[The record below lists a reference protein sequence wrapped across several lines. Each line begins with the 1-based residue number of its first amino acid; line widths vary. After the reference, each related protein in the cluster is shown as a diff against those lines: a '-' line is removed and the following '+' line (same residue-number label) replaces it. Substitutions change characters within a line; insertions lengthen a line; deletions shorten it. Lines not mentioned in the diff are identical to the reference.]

1 MGEEGMQKV
10 KMIKTLDCSNC
21 GYNGSGNKELK
32 VICCYYGSGETSEID
47 CDQWTPEED
56 EE

>member
-1 MGEEGMQKV
+1 MQKV